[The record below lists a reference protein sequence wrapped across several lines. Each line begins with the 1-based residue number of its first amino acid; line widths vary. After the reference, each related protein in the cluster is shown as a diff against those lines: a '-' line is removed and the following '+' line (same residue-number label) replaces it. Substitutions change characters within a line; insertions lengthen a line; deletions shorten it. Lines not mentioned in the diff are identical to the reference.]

1 MKNCEKSSQAL
12 ANAEDLR
19 YNEPITI
26 PNSVLR
32 IMERRF
38 PMNTE
43 NSHLILIA
51 DDEADIRALLRI
63 LLEKDGH
70 RVLEAHD
77 GIKALE
83 ALRDHSDVSL
93 ILLDIMMPHLDGFE
107 TARALRKKTD
117 APILFLTARSSD
129 ADKSAAYLSGG
140 DDYIVKPFH
149 ATDLRLK
156 VGAMLRRY
164 ELYRNRGEETEE
176 DGDGRVHF
184 TGDVE
189 WRPEEKAIYKLGS
202 PVELTE
208 REYLLFARLA
218 KSRGECLTPAI
229 LYEEVWGETYLASSS
244 NTVIV
249 HIANLR
255 RKLEKEPSSPALIRT
270 VWGKGYR
277 ID

>member
-1 MKNCEKSSQAL
+1 MQNSQA
-12 ANAEDLR
+12 
-19 YNEPITI
+19 P
-26 PNSVLR
+26 
-32 IMERRF
+32 
-38 PMNTE
+38 
-43 NSHLILIA
+43 LILVA

-63 LLEKDGH
+63 LLEKDGY
-70 RVLEAHD
+70 RVLEAAD
-77 GIKALE
+77 GLEALQ
-83 ALRDHSDVSL
+83 ALRDHPEVSL

-107 TARALRKKTD
+107 TARALRKSTD

-129 ADKSAAYLSGG
+129 TDKTTAYGNGG

-156 VGAMLRRY
+156 IRAMLARY
-164 ELYRNRGEETEE
+164 EKYRARGEESAETA
-176 DGDGRVHF
+176 DGVIRF

-189 WRPEEKAIYKLGS
+189 WDPEEKAIYRLGER
-202 PVELTE
+202 VELTE

-218 KSRGECLTPAI
+218 ESRGENLTPAT
-229 LYEEVWGETYLASSS
+229 LYEDVWGEAYLASSS

>member
-1 MKNCEKSSQAL
+1 MQNSQA
-12 ANAEDLR
+12 
-19 YNEPITI
+19 P
-26 PNSVLR
+26 
-32 IMERRF
+32 
-38 PMNTE
+38 
-43 NSHLILIA
+43 LILVA

-63 LLEKDGH
+63 LLEKDGY
-70 RVLEAHD
+70 RVLEAAD
-77 GIKALE
+77 GLEALQ
-83 ALRDHSDVSL
+83 ALRDHPEVSL

-107 TARALRKKTD
+107 TARALRKSTD

-129 ADKSAAYLSGG
+129 TDKTAAYGNGG

-156 VGAMLRRY
+156 IRAMLARY
-164 ELYRNRGEETEE
+164 EKYRARGEESAETA
-176 DGDGRVHF
+176 DGVIRF

-189 WRPEEKAIYKLGS
+189 WNPEEKTIYRLGER
-202 PVELTE
+202 VELTE

-218 KSRGECLTPAI
+218 ESRGENLTPAT
-229 LYEEVWGETYLASSS
+229 LYEDVWGEAYLASSS

>member
-1 MKNCEKSSQAL
+1 MS
-12 ANAEDLR
+12 
-19 YNEPITI
+19 
-26 PNSVLR
+26 
-32 IMERRF
+32 
-38 PMNTE
+38 TE
-43 NSHLILIA
+43 NSHLILVV
-51 DDEADIRALLRI
+51 DDEADIRSLLRI
-63 LLEKDGH
+63 LLEKEGH
-70 RVLEAHD
+70 RVLEAAD

-83 ALRDHSDVSL
+83 TLRDHSDVSL
-93 ILLDIMMPHLDGFE
+93 ILLDIMMPNLDGFE

-140 DDYIVKPFH
+140 DDYIVKPFR

-156 VGAMLRRY
+156 VGAMLRRFD
-164 ELYRNRGEETEE
+164 LYCSRDEETSDAP
-176 DGDGRVHF
+176 DGCIRF
-184 TGDVE
+184 TGDIE
-189 WRPEEKAIYKLGS
+189 WRPDEKVIYKLGT

-208 REYLLFARLA
+208 REYMLFARLA
-218 KSRGECLTPAI
+218 EGRGECLTPAT
-229 LYEEVWGETYLASSS
+229 LYEDVWGEAYLASSS

>member
-1 MKNCEKSSQAL
+1 
-12 ANAEDLR
+12 
-19 YNEPITI
+19 
-26 PNSVLR
+26 
-32 IMERRF
+32 
-38 PMNTE
+38 MNTE
-43 NSHLILIA
+43 SSHLILVA

-70 RVLEAHD
+70 RVLEAAD
-77 GIKALE
+77 GIQALE
-83 ALRDHSDVSL
+83 ALRDHGDISL
-93 ILLDIMMPHLDGFE
+93 ILLDIMMPNLDGFE
-107 TARALRKKTD
+107 TARTLRKKTD
-117 APILFLTARSSD
+117 APILVLTARSSD
-129 ADKSAAYLSGG
+129 ADKTTAYQSGG

-156 VGAMLRRY
+156 VGAMLRRM
-164 ELYRNRGEETEE
+164 EMYRNQSDPAE
-176 DGDGRVHF
+176 DTDGVVRF

-189 WRPEEKAIYKLGS
+189 WHPAEKAIYKLGA

-218 KSRGECLTPAI
+218 ESRGECLTPAT

>member
-1 MKNCEKSSQAL
+1 
-12 ANAEDLR
+12 
-19 YNEPITI
+19 
-26 PNSVLR
+26 
-32 IMERRF
+32 
-38 PMNTE
+38 MNQSTAP
-43 NSHLILIA
+43 LILVA

-63 LLEKDGH
+63 LLEKDGY
-70 RVLEAHD
+70 RVLEAAD
-77 GIKALE
+77 GLE
-83 ALRDHSDVSL
+83 VLEQVRDHGSISL
-93 ILLDIMMPHLDGFE
+93 ILLDIMMPNLDGFE

-129 ADKSAAYLSGG
+129 ADKTAAYGNGG

-156 VGAMLRRY
+156 IKAMLRRF
-164 ELYRNRGEETEE
+164 ELYRSS
-176 DGDGRVHF
+176 GDREPESAEGTVRF

-189 WRPEEKAIYKLGS
+189 WRPKEKAIFKQGER
-202 PVELTE
+202 VELTE

-218 KSRGECLTPAI
+218 SSRGENLTPAI
-229 LYEEVWGETYLASSS
+229 LYEDVWGEAYLASSS

>member
-1 MKNCEKSSQAL
+1 MQNSQA
-12 ANAEDLR
+12 
-19 YNEPITI
+19 P
-26 PNSVLR
+26 
-32 IMERRF
+32 
-38 PMNTE
+38 
-43 NSHLILIA
+43 LILVA

-63 LLEKDGH
+63 LLEKDGY
-70 RVLEAHD
+70 RVLEAAD
-77 GIKALE
+77 GLEALQ
-83 ALRDHSDVSL
+83 ALRDHPEVSL

-107 TARALRKKTD
+107 TARALRKSTD

-129 ADKSAAYLSGG
+129 TDKTAAYGNGG

-156 VGAMLRRY
+156 IRAMLVRY
-164 ELYRNRGEETEE
+164 EKYRARGEESAETD
-176 DGDGRVHF
+176 DGVIRF

-189 WRPEEKAIYKLGS
+189 WNPEEKTIYRLGER
-202 PVELTE
+202 VELTE

-218 KSRGECLTPAI
+218 ESRGENLTPAT
-229 LYEEVWGETYLASSS
+229 LYEDVWGEAYLASSS

>member
-1 MKNCEKSSQAL
+1 
-12 ANAEDLR
+12 
-19 YNEPITI
+19 
-26 PNSVLR
+26 
-32 IMERRF
+32 
-38 PMNTE
+38 MNTE

-63 LLEKDGH
+63 VLEKDGH
-70 RVLEAHD
+70 RVLEASD

-93 ILLDIMMPHLDGFE
+93 ILLDIMMPKLDGFE

-149 ATDLRLK
+149 STDLRLK
-156 VGAMLRRY
+156 VNAMLRRY
-164 ELYRNRGEETEE
+164 ELYRNRGDEAEEE
-176 DGDGRVHF
+176 GDGRVRF

-189 WRPEEKAIYKLGS
+189 WSPEEKIIYKLGS

-218 KSRGECLTPAI
+218 KSRGECLTPAV

>member
-1 MKNCEKSSQAL
+1 
-12 ANAEDLR
+12 
-19 YNEPITI
+19 
-26 PNSVLR
+26 
-32 IMERRF
+32 
-38 PMNTE
+38 MNPE
-43 NSHLILIA
+43 NTHLILVA
-51 DDEADIRALLRI
+51 DDEADIRTLLRI
-63 LLEKDGH
+63 LLEKDGY
-70 RVLEAHD
+70 RVLEASD
-77 GIKALE
+77 GIEALE
-83 ALRDHSDVSL
+83 ALRDHGDISL
-93 ILLDIMMPHLDGFE
+93 ILLDIMMPNLDGFE

-129 ADKSAAYLSGG
+129 ADKSMAYGNGG

-156 VGAMLRRY
+156 VGAMLRRF
-164 ELYRNRGEETEE
+164 ELYRTRGSEPEEEN
-176 DGDGRVHF
+176 DGRVRF

-189 WRPEEKAIYKLGS
+189 WRPEEKTIYKMGT

-218 KSRGECLTPAI
+218 ESRGECLPPAT
-229 LYEEVWGETYLASSS
+229 LYEEVWGEAYLASSS

>member
-1 MKNCEKSSQAL
+1 MQNNQA
-12 ANAEDLR
+12 
-19 YNEPITI
+19 P
-26 PNSVLR
+26 
-32 IMERRF
+32 
-38 PMNTE
+38 
-43 NSHLILIA
+43 LILVA

-63 LLEKDGH
+63 LLEKDGY
-70 RVLEAHD
+70 RVLEAAD
-77 GIKALE
+77 GLEALQ
-83 ALRDHSDVSL
+83 ALRDHPEVSL
-93 ILLDIMMPHLDGFE
+93 ILLDIMMPRLDGFE
-107 TARALRKKTD
+107 TARALRKSTD

-129 ADKSAAYLSGG
+129 ADKTAAYGNGG

-156 VGAMLRRY
+156 IRAMLARY
-164 ELYRNRGEETEE
+164 EKYRTRGEESAETA
-176 DGDGRVHF
+176 DGVIRF

-189 WRPEEKAIYKLGS
+189 WDPEEKAIYRLGER
-202 PVELTE
+202 VELTE

-218 KSRGECLTPAI
+218 ESRGENLTPAT
-229 LYEEVWGETYLASSS
+229 LYEDVWGEAYLASSS

>member
-1 MKNCEKSSQAL
+1 MNHEK
-12 ANAEDLR
+12 
-19 YNEPITI
+19 
-26 PNSVLR
+26 
-32 IMERRF
+32 
-38 PMNTE
+38 
-43 NSHLILIA
+43 SHLILVA
-51 DDEADIRALLRI
+51 DDEADIRALLKI
-63 LLEKDGH
+63 LLEKDGY
-70 RVLEAHD
+70 RVLEAAD
-77 GIKALE
+77 GIEALE
-83 ALRDHSDVSL
+83 LMRDHGDISL
-93 ILLDIMMPHLDGFE
+93 ILLDIMMPNLDGFE

-129 ADKSAAYLSGG
+129 ADKTAAYGNGG

-156 VGAMLRRY
+156 IQAMLRRF
-164 ELYRNRGEETEE
+164 EMYRARGEEPSE
-176 DGDGRVHF
+176 DPDGVIRF

-189 WRPEEKAIYKLGS
+189 WHPEEKAIYRLGER
-202 PVELTE
+202 VELTE

-218 KSRGECLTPAI
+218 ESRGENLTPAT
-229 LYEEVWGETYLASSS
+229 LYEDVWGEAYLASSS

-277 ID
+277 VD

>member
-1 MKNCEKSSQAL
+1 MS
-12 ANAEDLR
+12 
-19 YNEPITI
+19 
-26 PNSVLR
+26 
-32 IMERRF
+32 
-38 PMNTE
+38 TE
-43 NSHLILIA
+43 NSHLILVA

-70 RVLEAHD
+70 RVLEAAD
-77 GIKALE
+77 GVKVLE
-83 ALRDHSDVSL
+83 AMRDHSDISL
-93 ILLDIMMPHLDGFE
+93 VILDIMMPNLNGFE

-140 DDYIVKPFH
+140 DDYIIKPFH

-156 VGAMLRRY
+156 VSAMLRRFD
-164 ELYRNRGEETEE
+164 LYRNRMAETEGE
-176 DGDGRVHF
+176 SDGRVRF
-184 TGDVE
+184 AGDVE
-189 WRPEEKAIYKLGS
+189 WCPTEKVIYKMGDL
-202 PVELTE
+202 VELTE
-208 REYLLFARLA
+208 REYMLFARLA
-218 KSRGECLTPAI
+218 ESRGECLTPAT
-229 LYEEVWGETYLASSS
+229 LYEDVWGETYLASSS

>member
-1 MKNCEKSSQAL
+1 MKGENQRRDPPPVSKGGFTMQNSQA
-12 ANAEDLR
+12 
-19 YNEPITI
+19 P
-26 PNSVLR
+26 
-32 IMERRF
+32 
-38 PMNTE
+38 
-43 NSHLILIA
+43 LILVA

-63 LLEKDGH
+63 LLEKDGY
-70 RVLEAHD
+70 RVLEASD
-77 GIKALE
+77 GIQTLQ
-83 ALRDHSDVSL
+83 ALRDHPDVSL
-93 ILLDIMMPHLDGFE
+93 ILLDIMMPNLDGFE
-107 TARALRKKTD
+107 TARALRKTTD
-117 APILFLTARSSD
+117 APVLFLTARSSD

-149 ATDLRLK
+149 SIDLRLK

-164 ELYRNRGEETEE
+164 ELYRARGEETAEE
-176 DGDGRVHF
+176 TDGIIRF

-218 KSRGECLTPAI
+218 ESRGECLTPAT
-229 LYEEVWGETYLASSS
+229 LYEEVWGETYLTSSS

>member
-1 MKNCEKSSQAL
+1 MS
-12 ANAEDLR
+12 
-19 YNEPITI
+19 
-26 PNSVLR
+26 
-32 IMERRF
+32 
-38 PMNTE
+38 TE
-43 NSHLILIA
+43 NSHLILVA

-70 RVLEAHD
+70 RVLEAAD
-77 GIKALE
+77 GVKVLE
-83 ALRDHSDVSL
+83 AMRDHSDISL
-93 ILLDIMMPHLDGFE
+93 VILDIMMPNLNGFE

-156 VGAMLRRY
+156 VSAMLRRFD
-164 ELYRNRGEETEE
+164 LYRNRMAETEGE
-176 DGDGRVHF
+176 SDGRVRF
-184 TGDVE
+184 AGDVE
-189 WRPEEKAIYKLGS
+189 WCPAEKVIYKMGDL
-202 PVELTE
+202 VELTE
-208 REYLLFARLA
+208 REYMLFARLA
-218 KSRGECLTPAI
+218 ESRGECLTPAT
-229 LYEEVWGETYLASSS
+229 LYEDVWRETYLASSS

>member
-1 MKNCEKSSQAL
+1 MQNSQA
-12 ANAEDLR
+12 
-19 YNEPITI
+19 P
-26 PNSVLR
+26 
-32 IMERRF
+32 
-38 PMNTE
+38 
-43 NSHLILIA
+43 LILVA

-63 LLEKDGH
+63 LLEKDGY
-70 RVLEAHD
+70 RVLEAAD
-77 GIKALE
+77 GLE
-83 ALRDHSDVSL
+83 ALRALRDHPEVSL

-107 TARALRKKTD
+107 TARALRKSTD

-129 ADKSAAYLSGG
+129 TDKTAAYGNGG

-156 VGAMLRRY
+156 IRAMLARY
-164 ELYRNRGEETEE
+164 EKYRARGEESAETA
-176 DGDGRVHF
+176 DGVIRF

-189 WRPEEKAIYKLGS
+189 WNPEEKAIYRLGER
-202 PVELTE
+202 VELTE

-218 KSRGECLTPAI
+218 ESRGENLTPAT
-229 LYEEVWGETYLASSS
+229 LYEDVWGEAYLASSS

>member
-1 MKNCEKSSQAL
+1 MQNSQA
-12 ANAEDLR
+12 
-19 YNEPITI
+19 P
-26 PNSVLR
+26 
-32 IMERRF
+32 
-38 PMNTE
+38 
-43 NSHLILIA
+43 LILVA

-63 LLEKDGH
+63 LLEKDGY
-70 RVLEAHD
+70 RVLEAAD
-77 GIKALE
+77 GLEALQ
-83 ALRDHSDVSL
+83 ALRDHPEVSL

-107 TARALRKKTD
+107 TARALRKSTD

-129 ADKSAAYLSGG
+129 TDKTAAYGNGG

-156 VGAMLRRY
+156 IRAMLARY
-164 ELYRNRGEETEE
+164 EKYRARGEESAETA
-176 DGDGRVHF
+176 DGVIRF

-189 WRPEEKAIYKLGS
+189 WDPEEKAIYRLGER
-202 PVELTE
+202 VELTE

-218 KSRGECLTPAI
+218 ESRGENLTPAT
-229 LYEEVWGETYLASSS
+229 LYEDVWGEAYLASSS

>member
-1 MKNCEKSSQAL
+1 
-12 ANAEDLR
+12 
-19 YNEPITI
+19 
-26 PNSVLR
+26 
-32 IMERRF
+32 
-38 PMNTE
+38 MNTE
-43 NSHLILIA
+43 NAHLILVA

-63 LLEKDGH
+63 LLEKDGY
-70 RVLEAHD
+70 RVLEAAD
-77 GIKALE
+77 GVEALE
-83 ALRDHSDVSL
+83 ALQNHVDVSL
-93 ILLDIMMPHLDGFE
+93 ILLDIMMPGMDGFE

-129 ADKSAAYLSGG
+129 ADKSAAYVSGG

-156 VGAMLRRY
+156 VAAMLRRM
-164 ELYRNRGEETEE
+164 EMYRNRKDSDTET
-176 DGDGRVHF
+176 DGRVRF

-189 WRPEEKAIYKLGS
+189 WRPEEKAIYKLGA

-218 KSRGECLTPAI
+218 ESRGECLNPAT
-229 LYEEVWGETYLASSS
+229 LYEDVWGEAYLASSS

>member
-1 MKNCEKSSQAL
+1 MQNSQA
-12 ANAEDLR
+12 
-19 YNEPITI
+19 P
-26 PNSVLR
+26 
-32 IMERRF
+32 
-38 PMNTE
+38 
-43 NSHLILIA
+43 LILVA

-63 LLEKDGH
+63 LLEKDGY
-70 RVLEAHD
+70 RVLEAAD
-77 GIKALE
+77 GLEALQ
-83 ALRDHSDVSL
+83 ALRDHPEVSL

-107 TARALRKKTD
+107 TARALRKSTD

-129 ADKSAAYLSGG
+129 TDKTAAYGNGG

-156 VGAMLRRY
+156 IRAMLARY
-164 ELYRNRGEETEE
+164 EKYRARGEESAETD
-176 DGDGRVHF
+176 DGVIRF

-189 WRPEEKAIYKLGS
+189 WNPEEKTIYRLGER
-202 PVELTE
+202 VELTE

-218 KSRGECLTPAI
+218 ESRGENLTPAT
-229 LYEEVWGETYLASSS
+229 LYEDVWGEAYLASSS

>member
-1 MKNCEKSSQAL
+1 MQNSQA
-12 ANAEDLR
+12 
-19 YNEPITI
+19 P
-26 PNSVLR
+26 
-32 IMERRF
+32 
-38 PMNTE
+38 
-43 NSHLILIA
+43 LILVA

-63 LLEKDGH
+63 LREKDGY
-70 RVLEAHD
+70 RVLEAAD
-77 GIKALE
+77 GLEALQ
-83 ALRDHSDVSL
+83 ALRDHPEVSL
-93 ILLDIMMPHLDGFE
+93 VLLDIMMPHLDGFE
-107 TARALRKKTD
+107 TARALRKSTD

-129 ADKSAAYLSGG
+129 TDKTAAYGNGG

-156 VGAMLRRY
+156 IRAMLARY
-164 ELYRNRGEETEE
+164 EKYRARGEESAETA
-176 DGDGRVHF
+176 DGVIRF

-189 WRPEEKAIYKLGS
+189 WNPEEKTIYRLGER
-202 PVELTE
+202 VELTE

-218 KSRGECLTPAI
+218 ESRGENLTPAT
-229 LYEEVWGETYLASSS
+229 LYEDVWGEAYLASSS

>member
-1 MKNCEKSSQAL
+1 MQNSQA
-12 ANAEDLR
+12 
-19 YNEPITI
+19 P
-26 PNSVLR
+26 
-32 IMERRF
+32 
-38 PMNTE
+38 
-43 NSHLILIA
+43 LILVA

-63 LLEKDGH
+63 LLEKDGY
-70 RVLEAHD
+70 RVLEAAD
-77 GIKALE
+77 GLE
-83 ALRDHSDVSL
+83 ALRALRDHPEVSL
-93 ILLDIMMPHLDGFE
+93 ILLDIMMPNLDGFE
-107 TARALRKKTD
+107 TARALRKSTD

-129 ADKSAAYLSGG
+129 TDKTAAYGNGG

-156 VGAMLRRY
+156 IRAMLARY
-164 ELYRNRGEETEE
+164 EKYRARGEESAETA
-176 DGDGRVHF
+176 DGVIRF

-189 WRPEEKAIYKLGS
+189 WNPEEKAIYRLGER
-202 PVELTE
+202 VELTE

-218 KSRGECLTPAI
+218 ESRGENLTPAT
-229 LYEEVWGETYLASSS
+229 LYEDVWGEAYLASSS